1 MSKPAQSQ
9 PTDDDIQ
16 NPKVASSTLD
26 FLLIELVPLVQRVT
40 EQLQAREQALIEEYR
55 KSRIFNKPS
64 NRTSVQSVTS
74 GEQSIDGEA
83 RKDGAEGMTE
93 EENITALG
101 FPEVNPSTQESML
114 HRLDGI
120 GYRVGQG
127 LVER

>member
-1 MSKPAQSQ
+1 MSKPPQSQ
-9 PTDDDIQ
+9 PTDDDIL

-55 KSRIFNKPS
+55 KSKIFNKPS
-64 NRTSVQSVTS
+64 NRNSEQSVN
-74 GEQSIDGEA
+74 GSIDGDA
-83 RKDGAEGMTE
+83 SVRKDGPDTTAG
-93 EENITALG
+93 EENMTPLG
-101 FPEVNPSTQESML
+101 FPEVKPSTQESML